1 MSDNHEVT
9 SHHFDVLKGI
19 KTHKIIYPIIIGL
32 CVVGWML
39 WKEFD
44 PNAFKAI
51 EWNGWVIFGISFA
64 IIMMVMR
71 DFGYM
76 LRIRILTD
84 KKLNWK
90 QAFNV
95 IMLWE
100 FTSAITPSAIGGTSV
115 AVFYVHNENLSYGK
129 STAIVLATSFLDEL
143 YFALA
148 FPILFLFIHPIDL
161 FSIGNHETVKH
172 VLSFSNELFYIAI
185 VGYTIKVLFC
195 ALVFYGLFVN
205 PRGLKWLL
213 LSIFKMPILRKWRI
227 QIKKVG
233 DDLVTASQEMK
244 GKGLKFWL
252 KAFGATIVSW
262 TSRYWVVNFL
272 LLAFFFVHEHFL
284 IFARQLIMWIIMLVS
299 PTPGGSGFAEVVFSR
314 YLGDFITIPGL
325 IISLALLWRIITY
338 YPYLIIGA
346 FVFPKWV
353 KSKIKHKETEIN
365 Q

>member
-100 FTSAITPSAIGGTSV
+100 FTSAIS
-115 AVFYVHNENLSYGK
+115 
-129 STAIVLATSFLDEL
+129 
-143 YFALA
+143 
-148 FPILFLFIHPIDL
+148 
-161 FSIGNHETVKH
+161 
-172 VLSFSNELFYIAI
+172 
-185 VGYTIKVLFC
+185 
-195 ALVFYGLFVN
+195 
-205 PRGLKWLL
+205 
-213 LSIFKMPILRKWRI
+213 
-227 QIKKVG
+227 
-233 DDLVTASQEMK
+233 
-244 GKGLKFWL
+244 
-252 KAFGATIVSW
+252 
-262 TSRYWVVNFL
+262 
-272 LLAFFFVHEHFL
+272 
-284 IFARQLIMWIIMLVS
+284 
-299 PTPGGSGFAEVVFSR
+299 
-314 YLGDFITIPGL
+314 
-325 IISLALLWRIITY
+325 
-338 YPYLIIGA
+338 
-346 FVFPKWV
+346 
-353 KSKIKHKETEIN
+353 
-365 Q
+365 